1 MEHWHTV
8 RNIAIIAAIAAAV
21 QFLPG
26 GGQVAEA
33 FAAALWVVFGAGFG
47 YFGYRI
53 YRERRLSLYSLGQ
66 RHRALLYGGLAL
78 GFFTAAAESRML
90 HQTTLGEKLL
100 WCAMLGAAVYSLVAV
115 YRFSRTY

>member
-1 MEHWHTV
+1 MERWRPV
-8 RNIAIIAAIAAAV
+8 RNIAIVAAIAAAV
-21 QFLPG
+21 WFLPG

-47 YFGYRI
+47 YFAYRL

-78 GFFTAAAESRML
+78 GYFTAAARSRMWESG
-90 HQTTLGEKLL
+90 LGELL
-100 WCAMLGAAVYSLVAV
+100 WFVMLAAAAWALIVV

>member
-1 MEHWHTV
+1 MEHWRTV

-47 YFGYRI
+47 YFGYRT

-78 GFFTAAAESRML
+78 GFFTAAAQPRMWE
-90 HQTTLGEKLL
+90 TGLGELL
-100 WCAMLGAAVYSLVAV
+100 WFVMLAAAVWALVVV